1 MRHHQR
7 NTLCTDRKVGRLTLY
22 HLSQYGVPFPLPP
35 IAPDAPLLT
44 RTLSRL
50 PEIAAAAVA
59 AAQAATPEAG
69 SAGGHFEAEIAATT
83 VTSGRLF
90 LQGLT
95 EQRPFTRADLPEFI
109 AQVTRVAEDR
119 IPLPVLA
126 AGFYSGMNVFWSGF
140 ADAATPEDTSDLTAL
155 GAHFMAYL
163 QLLAIVCAEVYI
175 EAQQDVFGAE
185 RDTRRSLCSAFL
197 RGEPVDDLAA
207 RAGVRVDAAYDVL
220 AIDAASELAYAD
232 PLVGRRQM
240 RWVQE
245 VLDDACGATVLNSF
259 DGGTGI
265 ALLPVHAG
273 TSCDRDARAETI
285 VRSLAQRFQVDVF
298 LAEEP
303 STAVG
308 ALPDVARRCADV
320 TDLVRRL
327 GRPSGVYRIED
338 VLLEYQITR
347 PGPVRNLLAERL
359 SPLDGQPHLMDA
371 LTAHIRH
378 GADRKSAACR
388 LHIHPNTFTYRLR
401 RIAELTGID
410 PTQPDGSRLLAA
422 AITVR
427 QVIGADGK
435 G

>member
-1 MRHHQR
+1 MP
-7 NTLCTDRKVGRLTLY
+7 LD
-22 HLSQYGVPFPLPP
+22 LPP
-35 IAPDAPLLT
+35 IAPDAPILT

-50 PEIAAAAVA
+50 PEIAASAVI

-69 SAGGHFEAEIAATT
+69 SPGGHFEAEIAATT

-95 EQRPFTRADLPEFI
+95 EQRPSTRADLSEYI
-109 AQVTRVAEDR
+109 EQVTRLAEDR

-126 AGFYSGMNVFWSGF
+126 AGFFSGMNVFWSGF
-140 ADAATPEDTSDLTAL
+140 ADAATPDDTSDLIAMGT
-155 GAHFMAYL
+155 HFMAYL
-163 QLLAIVCAEVYI
+163 QLLSIVCAEVYI
-175 EAQQDVFGAE
+175 EIQQDVFGAE
-185 RDTRRSLCSAFL
+185 RDTRRSLCNAFL
-197 RGEPVDDLAA
+197 RGEPVEDLAA
-207 RAGVRVDAAYDVL
+207 RAGVRVDAVYDVI
-220 AIDAASELAYAD
+220 AIDAASELASAD
-232 PLVGRRQM
+232 PLVARRQM
-240 RWVQE
+240 RWLQE
-245 VLDDACGATVLNSF
+245 VLDDACGETVLNSF
-259 DGGTGI
+259 DGARGI
-265 ALLPVHAG
+265 ALLPIHAG
-273 TSCDRDARAETI
+273 RPCERDSRAEKI
-285 VRSLAQRFQVDVF
+285 VQQLVQRFQVDVF

-303 STAVG
+303 STAVD
-308 ALPDVARRCADV
+308 ALPDVAQRCTDV
-320 TDLVRRL
+320 THLIRRL
-327 GRPSGVYRIED
+327 GRPSGVYQIED

-347 PGPVRNLLAERL
+347 PGPVRDRLIEQL

-427 QVIGADGK
+427 QVIGADGS